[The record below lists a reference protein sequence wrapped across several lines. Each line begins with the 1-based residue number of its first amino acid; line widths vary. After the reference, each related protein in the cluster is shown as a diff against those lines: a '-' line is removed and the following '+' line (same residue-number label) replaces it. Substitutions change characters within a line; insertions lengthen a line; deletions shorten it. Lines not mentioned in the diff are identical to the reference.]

1 MKTIVIVA
9 QASDQISP
17 DHPDFDSIGTYE
29 VKLRDDT
36 PVDAIASTSLDALSS
51 NFPLSLPEDFQVTVH
66 DPESGTAIDEP
77 LDSDSY
83 AGESFCLDIEFA
95 GSLIDPKYE

>member
-1 MKTIVIVA
+1 MQTVVIVA
-9 QASDQISP
+9 QASDTISP

-36 PVDAIASTSLDALSS
+36 PVEAIASASLDALAS

-66 DPESGTAIDEP
+66 DPESGVVIEEP
-77 LDSDSY
+77 LDSEVQQ
-83 AGESFCLDIEFA
+83 AESFVLDIGFA
-95 GSLIDPKYE
+95 GSLIDTKYD